1 MFLTDHKV
9 CLKHEKEQ
17 AEEEIEKVKE
27 KGFKIVPVGIGPHI
41 GIQGL
46 ERINKGRSNVKCFGE
61 YANPEIVGKNIL
73 HGMLLFGII
82 KHRILLGQDVL
93 GAEWG
98 NIE

>member
-9 CLKHEKEQ
+9 CLRHKKEHV
-17 AEEEIEKVKE
+17 EEEIKKVIE

-41 GIQGL
+41 DLREL
-46 ERINKGRSNVKCFGE
+46 ERINNGRSKVKRFGE

-73 HGMLLFGII
+73 RGMLLFGII
-82 KHRILLGQDVL
+82 KHRILLG
-93 GAEWG
+93 AEWG

>member
-9 CLKHEKEQ
+9 CLRHEKEQ
-17 AEEEIEKVKE
+17 VEEEIKKVKE

-41 GIQGL
+41 DIREL
-46 ERINKGRSNVKCFGE
+46 ETINSDGRKVKRFGE

-73 HGMLLFGII
+73 HGMFLFGII
-82 KHRILLGQDVL
+82 KHRLLLGT
-93 GAEWG
+93 EWG

>member
-9 CLKHEKEQ
+9 CVRHEKEQ
-17 AEEEIEKVKE
+17 VEEEIEKIKE

-41 GIQGL
+41 DIREL
-46 ERINKGRSNVKCFGE
+46 ERINNDGSKVKRFGE

-82 KHRILLGQDVL
+82 KHRILLG
-93 GAEWG
+93 AEWR

>member
-1 MFLTDHKV
+1 MILTAHKV
-9 CLKHEKEQ
+9 CERHKKEHVK
-17 AEEEIEKVKE
+17 EEIKKVKE

-41 GIQGL
+41 DIREL
-46 ERINKGRSNVKCFGE
+46 ETINSDGHKVKRFGE
-61 YANPEIVGKNIL
+61 YANPEIVGKSIL

-82 KHRILLGQDVL
+82 ELRILL